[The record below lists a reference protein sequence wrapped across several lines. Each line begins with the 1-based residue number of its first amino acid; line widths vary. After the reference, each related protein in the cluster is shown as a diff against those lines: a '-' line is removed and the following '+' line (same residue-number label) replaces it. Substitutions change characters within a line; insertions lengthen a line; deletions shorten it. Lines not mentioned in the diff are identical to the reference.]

1 MIEMEICFILNMM
14 HHVMQVHVDS
24 NAEHNIYNKHLIP
37 IEKQQAKTQHVSV
50 QIKSLFVEGKVSAI
64 L

>member
-1 MIEMEICFILNMM
+1 
-14 HHVMQVHVDS
+14 MQVHVDS
-24 NAEHNIYNKHLIP
+24 NAEHNICNKHLIP